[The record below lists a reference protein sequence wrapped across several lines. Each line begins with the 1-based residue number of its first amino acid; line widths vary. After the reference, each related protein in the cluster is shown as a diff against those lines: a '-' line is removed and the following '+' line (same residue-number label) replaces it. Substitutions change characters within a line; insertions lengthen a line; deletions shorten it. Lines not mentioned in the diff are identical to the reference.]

1 MLNIK
6 TFVCNLLA
14 ENTYVVNDETGEC
27 VIIDCGAYYQE
38 ERNAIIQ
45 YIDENHLRP
54 VHLLC
59 THGHFDHN
67 FVIDTIYDTYG
78 LQVEVAREDEFL
90 IADLP
95 GQFHAMIGGT
105 LKRQYPPVG
114 RYFGEDETIRF
125 GSHQL
130 KVQKTPGHSPGGVVF
145 YCEEEHVAFTGD
157 TIFKMSIGRTD
168 FERGSYEELMNSLQQ
183 VIAKMPEETVLYCGH
198 GPKTTVGEELR
209 SNPYLR

>member
-67 FVIDTIYDTYG
+67 FGIDTIYDTYG

-95 GQFHAMIGGT
+95 AI
-105 LKRQYPPVG
+105 RPVVSCSIA
-114 RYFGEDETIRF
+114 RKNMWPLR
-125 GSHQL
+125 
-130 KVQKTPGHSPGGVVF
+130 VTPS
-145 YCEEEHVAFTGD
+145 
-157 TIFKMSIGRTD
+157 SR
-168 FERGSYEELMNSLQQ
+168 
-183 VIAKMPEETVLYCGH
+183 
-198 GPKTTVGEELR
+198 
-209 SNPYLR
+209 